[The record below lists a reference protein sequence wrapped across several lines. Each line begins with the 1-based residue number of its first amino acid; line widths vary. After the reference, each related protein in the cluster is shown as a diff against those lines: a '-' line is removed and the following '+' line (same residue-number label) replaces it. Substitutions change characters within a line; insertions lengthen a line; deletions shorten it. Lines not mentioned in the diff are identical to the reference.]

1 MLFHPAIIA
10 LLLAS
15 SASALLVLSSAAFGL
30 KVVRHWDIASGSE
43 RQLALE
49 RRTYLISTLLSLVFA
64 AQLASLLLF
73 VFNADRMAVLFV
85 GAMCGVGTLNVNA
98 FGFPALA
105 LKILVFFLASSW
117 LMLNYVDNRGYD
129 YPLVRIKYRFLLFIA
144 PVILVAALTEL
155 LYFLGLKAD
164 VITSCCG
171 SLFSASGKSL
181 VSEMSSLPP
190 LPSLLVFYG
199 TLGVTLLG
207 GVHFFWRQRG
217 GYLFAGL
224 SVLAFLVAIAAIISF
239 LSLYIYEHPNHH
251 CPLCILKEDYN
262 YFGYG
267 LYIPL
272 FGATAA
278 GLGVGVIRPF
288 ARIPSIAPTVHTVS
302 RRFTLSALALFAL
315 FALLA
320 TWAILHSNLVLI
332 EN

>member
-15 SASALLVLSSAAFGL
+15 SASVLLVLSSAAFGL

-43 RQLALE
+43 LQLTLE

-73 VFNADRMAVLFV
+73 VFNADRMSVLFV

-105 LKILVFFLASSW
+105 LKIVVFFLASSW

-129 YPLVRIKYRFLLFIA
+129 YPLVRIKYRFLLLIA
-144 PVILVAALTEL
+144 PVVLVAALTEL
-155 LYFLGLKAD
+155 RYFLGLRAD

-181 VSEMSSLPP
+181 ASEMVSLPP
-190 LPSLLVFYG
+190 LPAMLIFYG
-199 TLGVTLLG
+199 ALGATIASG
-207 GVHFFWRQRG
+207 AYFFLRQRG

-224 SVLAFLVAIAAIISF
+224 SAIAFLVAIVAIVSF

-262 YFGYG
+262 YFGYA
-267 LYIPL
+267 LYVPL
-272 FGATAA
+272 FAATAA

-288 ARIPSIAPTVHTVS
+288 ARISSIAQTVQAAS
-302 RRFTLSALALFAL
+302 RRLTLGALVLFAL
-315 FALLA
+315 FTLLA
-320 TWAILHSNLVLI
+320 TWAVWRSNLVLI

>member
-15 SASALLVLSSAAFGL
+15 SASVLLVLSSAAFGL

-43 RQLALE
+43 MQLTLE

-73 VFNADRMAVLFV
+73 VFNADRMSVLFV
-85 GAMCGVGTLNVNA
+85 GAMCGVGTLNVNPL
-98 FGFPALA
+98 GFPALA
-105 LKILVFFLASSW
+105 LKIVVFFLASSW

-129 YPLVRIKYRFLLFIA
+129 YPLVRIKYRFLLLIA
-144 PVILVAALTEL
+144 PVVVVAALTEL
-155 LYFLGLKAD
+155 RYFLGLRAD

-181 VSEMSSLPP
+181 ASEMVSLPP
-190 LPSLLVFYG
+190 LPAMLVFYG
-199 TLGVTLLG
+199 ALAATIASGAY
-207 GVHFFWRQRG
+207 FFLRQRG

-224 SVLAFLVAIAAIISF
+224 SAIAFLVAIVAIVSF

-251 CPLCILKEDYN
+251 CPFCILKEDYN

-267 LYIPL
+267 LYVPL
-272 FGATAA
+272 FAATAA

-288 ARIPSIAPTVHTVS
+288 ARIPSIVQTVQAAS
-302 RRFTLSALALFAL
+302 RRLTLFALALFVL

-320 TWAILHSNLVLI
+320 TWAVWRSNLVLI
-332 EN
+332 EG